1 MEDIVG
7 KRFGQYEII
16 QHIGR
21 GGMAYVFKAYQQ
33 GLDRFV
39 AIKILSPRLAEEP
52 GFRQR
57 FQREAQAAARLNH
70 PNILQV
76 HDFGQHDHYYYLVT
90 RYVENS
96 VTLDDLIQQQVPT
109 EKLVDYIVQVADAL
123 SYAHEQGMVHRDVKP
138 SNILID
144 GKWALLSDFGLVKMS
159 ESSTHLTKTGISLGT
174 PAYMSPEQATG
185 RHVDSRTDIYALGI
199 ILYRVLTGTIPHDA
213 PTPVAIAIKRNSQP
227 VPPLRQYKPDIPEPI
242 EQVVLRSLAIEP
254 ESRFSTAVD
263 FSSAL
268 RNAATQQAD
277 LSERTVVG
285 AGRRTTGS
293 ETAPPGPIPSPKRTG
308 LAVGGFIAVLV
319 LIAAIGL
326 GFFIWINRDESSEQ
340 SVAMTGSPGSDAGA
354 VVDTVETP
362 TGIAD
367 MAPTDGSSGVANTR
381 LEVWS
386 GPGEGYVLIG
396 YLPEGATAEITGR
409 DETSTW
415 WQIRTSLA
423 DSGRGWL
430 KVDSDFEVIDA
441 ENVPIALIP
450 STPVPT
456 ESTAPLEDTAKPSPT
471 AAADTPTSLASPTP
485 TPTVTT
491 EPTHTSTPTG
501 TPSPAPTRTNTPT
514 RTVSSTSTRVTAQA
528 TPRPT
533 PSPEPTVPAGE
544 IVLVKPVTLDDPT
557 YGPTEFQWRWSDPVP
572 EDQGFE
578 VRVWRDGEP
587 PLGVHNSVLDNKS
600 GVVQALGSGLYQLA
614 ADISQ
619 AAGVLGRR
627 GEYNWTVL
635 LVQIEPEY
643 KELGIQAPPGR
654 LRFEPPGGGGGGGGS
669 GGGSSQPS
677 N

>member
-16 QHIGR
+16 QHIGQ

-39 AIKILSPRLAEEP
+39 AIKILAPRLAEEP

-96 VTLDDLIQQQVPT
+96 VTLDDLIRQHIPT
-109 EKLVDYIVQVADAL
+109 EQLIDYVVQVADAL
-123 SYAHEQGMVHRDVKP
+123 NYAHEQGMVHRDVKP

-213 PTPVAIAIKRNSQP
+213 PTPVAIAVKRNSQP
-227 VPPLRQYKPDIPEPI
+227 VPPLRQFKPDIPEQV
-242 EQVVLRSLAIEP
+242 EQVVLRSLSIEP
-254 ESRFSTAVD
+254 EERYHTAVE
-263 FSSAL
+263 FSRAV

-277 LSERTVVG
+277 LSDRTVVG
-285 AGRRTTGS
+285 AGHRTTGS
-293 ETAPPGPIPSPKRTG
+293 AIASPGPIPSPKRTG

-326 GFFIWINRDESSEQ
+326 GFFIWVNGDESSEQ
-340 SVAMTGSPGSDAGA
+340 SDQQLVASTGSPGSDAGA
-354 VVDTVETP
+354 MVDTVETP
-362 TGIAD
+362 TSIAD
-367 MAPTDGSSGVANTR
+367 MAPTAGSSGVANAR
-381 LEVWS
+381 VEVLS
-386 GPGEGYVLIG
+386 GPGEVYDLIG
-396 YLPEGATAEITGR
+396 YLPEGATAKITGR
-409 DETSTW
+409 EETSTW
-415 WQIRTSLA
+415 WQIKTSLA

-430 KVDSDFEVIDA
+430 KADSDFEVIDA
-441 ENVPIALIP
+441 DNVPIALIP
-450 STPVPT
+450 PTPVPT
-456 ESTAPLEDTAKPSPT
+456 EPATPVEDTATPSPT
-471 AAADTPTSLASPTP
+471 AAADTLASPASR
-485 TPTVTT
+485 
-491 EPTHTSTPTG
+491 TSTATE
-501 TPSPAPTRTNTPT
+501 TPSPPPTRTNTPSP
-514 RTVSSTSTRVTAQA
+514 TVSSTSTRVAAQA

-544 IVLVKPVTLDDPT
+544 IVLVKPVSLDDPT
-557 YGPTEFQWRWSDPVP
+557 YGPTEFQWRWSGPVP
-572 EDQGFE
+572 EDRGFE
-578 VRVWRDGEP
+578 IRVWRDGEP

-600 GVVQALGSGLYQLA
+600 GAVQALGNGLYQLA

-619 AAGVLGRR
+619 AASVLGRR

-643 KELGIQAPPGR
+643 KELGLQAPPGR

-669 GGGSSQPS
+669 GGGSPSQPS